1 VQQRREV
8 DPVRDPEPE
17 TPGPTTVPR
26 ADPVRLGVWENEGGR
41 VGKRAPLGLEQPG
54 ESRAAPWVPTV
65 PLADVPDEGATHV
78 DVAGVP
84 VCLARSRGVVYAI
97 LDECSHGRVRLSE
110 GEVADGAVECWLH
123 GSTFDLGTGAPKCP
137 PATAA
142 VPVYPVRVVADVVEV
157 AVPPPA
163 R

>member
-1 VQQRREV
+1 MSH
-8 DPVRDPEPE
+8 
-17 TPGPTTVPR
+17 PR
-26 ADPVRLGVWENEGGR
+26 APRPPDG
-41 VGKRAPLGLEQPG
+41 AG
-54 ESRAAPWVPTV
+54 EILDERWVPTV

-78 DVAGVP
+78 EVAGVP
-84 VCLARSRGVVYAI
+84 VCLARSGGVVYAI

-137 PATAA
+137 PATAS

-163 R
+163 GGGGAPSGARPSPSP